1 MALVPVLRNRNNGL
15 ATLHHEMD
23 DLFDSF
29 FRGLDKPFTGYK
41 AWPAIDVA
49 EQDNA
54 IVVRA
59 EVPGCIAEDIE
70 ISVFNNRL
78 TISGEKKLAEE
89 KKEKGYYHVESSYGS
104 FRRELTL
111 PTDVDQKQIDAS
123 CKDGVLSITLPK
135 AEKSKAVK
143 VKVKG

>member
-1 MALVPVLRNRNNGL
+1 MALVPIHRRRNNGL

-29 FRGLDKPFTGYK
+29 FRGLDRPFTGYK

-59 EVPGCIAEDIE
+59 EVPGCKADDID
-70 ISVFNNRL
+70 ISVFNNKL

-111 PTDVDQKQIDAS
+111 PTEVDQSKIDAV

-135 AEKSKAVK
+135 AAKSKAVK